1 MRTRY
6 LCLFIAVITINILS
20 LTYNAQE
27 PAMAE
32 NQQADILIT
41 NDIADLELLPRG
53 PEGGEPVKY
62 TFNNRFSFDHA
73 IESLSSIR
81 NILASFTILTQQAR
95 KIISKEKM
103 NKIGYTSWEEQT
115 LGFSNTPN
123 AVEGTLRKQEYLLKK
138 LSYELAGYKLKSG
151 EINQDKFKEIE
162 KEYQKEKASFQ
173 NFWNEFQIAD

>member
-6 LCLFIAVITINILS
+6 LCLIIAVITISILS

-27 PAMAE
+27 PAMVE
-32 NQQADILIT
+32 NKQADILIT
-41 NDIADLELLPRG
+41 DDIADLELLPRG

-81 NILASFTILTQQAR
+81 NMLTSFTILTEQTR
-95 KIISKEKM
+95 KIIPEEKM
-103 NKIGYTSWEEQT
+103 NEIGYTSREEQT
-115 LGFSNTPN
+115 LGFGNTPN
-123 AVEGTLRKQEYLLKK
+123 AVEGALRKQEYLIKK
-138 LSYELAGYKLKSG
+138 LRYELAGYKLKSG
-151 EINQDKFKEIE
+151 EINQDLYKKVE
-162 KEYQKEKASFQ
+162 KEYQDEKASFQ